1 MELTVWHPAD
11 GVLVVKWGLQCRP
24 RKMTEGGLSCA
35 EPRDDVSTWL
45 SGSVPGPEQGLSV
58 MIAVAVVFVVIL
70 LWFNDFNSFPC

>member
-35 EPRDDVSTWL
+35 EPRDDVSTY
-45 SGSVPGPEQGLSV
+45 GSVPGPGQGLSKCHDRCGCCICCYFV
-58 MIAVAVVFVVIL
+58 MVQ
-70 LWFNDFNSFPC
+70 